1 MLRKSFV
8 LFLSSLMV
16 LSVYAPSVKGAS
28 VSGSKVVDIAKK
40 YAGTPYDYGGTTTSG
55 FDCSGFTQYV
65 FEEAGV
71 DLPRNSSQQNGVGEY
86 VAKSDLQA
94 GDLVFFSKTPGSDNI
109 SHVGIYTSNDNYIS
123 ATVSKGVNEVSI
135 NDPYYWGPRYVGAK
149 RVLDDKSQA
158 SNNNSSVGEYHDVTS
173 DHWATH
179 HIERL
184 SQEGIINGDENQ
196 NFNPEDDVTRAE
208 AAKMVSE
215 ALGLKT
221 SSSNAFHDSSS
232 HWANEYINA
241 AADEGIIVGDG
252 NGAFRPNESIQRDEI
267 AAILTRAFNLSSDGS
282 KATFND
288 VSKDHWAFEKIEALS
303 DNSIATGTG
312 NNKFEPR
319 ENATRAE
326 FTAFLDRAL

>member
-1 MLRKSFV
+1 ML
-8 LFLSSLMV
+8 LSIF
-16 LSVYAPSVKGAS
+16 APSAMGAS
-28 VSGSKVVDIAKK
+28 VSGSKIVDIANK
-40 YAGTPYDYGGTTTSG
+40 YSGAPYDYGGTTTSG

-65 FEEAGV
+65 FEEAGIE
-71 DLPRNSSQQNGVGEY
+71 LPRNSRQQNGVGEY
-86 VAKSDLQA
+86 VSKSDLQA
-94 GDLVFFSKTPGSDNI
+94 GDLVFFSSTPGSDRI

-158 SNNNSSVGEYHDVTS
+158 SSNNTSVGEYHDVTS
-173 DHWATH
+173 HHWASD
-179 HIERL
+179 HIENL
-184 SQEGIINGDENQ
+184 SQTGIINGDENQ

-221 SSSNAFHDSSS
+221 SATNAFHDSSS
-232 HWANEYINA
+232 HWAKGYINA
-241 AADEGIIVGDG
+241 AAEEGIIEGDG
-252 NGAFRPNESIQRDEI
+252 KGEFRPNDSIEREEI
-267 AAILTRAFNLSSDGS
+267 AAILTRAFNLSGGGS
-282 KATFND
+282 QATFND
-288 VSKDHWAFEKIEALS
+288 VSKNHWAFSEIEALAA
-303 DNSIATGTG
+303 NSIASGTG
-312 NNKFEPR
+312 NNNFQPS